1 MGAFRVTQQ
10 ILVDRTLRNLNRLD
24 LSILGLQEQLATGQR
39 VNRPS
44 DDPLAAR
51 RAVNVRAEITKNEQ
65 FLSNISNMRPTMSA
79 TETSMFTTIDALQR
93 VRELALQGA
102 NGTNGPEQRQAIANE
117 VNQFLEAFLTEGNAK
132 ADGRFIFAG
141 TNTLTR
147 PFEVTRNGDNEID
160 TVSYVGNDERILIEI
175 SEGVLVSINVTGEE
189 AFKPITPGTVDL
201 FDLFITLRE
210 DLQANDLDAVQA
222 ALTDIDT
229 ALDQVLIIQSKIGA
243 LQNRLE
249 RTDSNL
255 RDVNVQLETVLSDNV
270 DADFADVI
278 VNLNAQTSAF
288 QAALGASARIIQ
300 PTLLDFLR

>member
-1 MGAFRVTQQ
+1 MGAFRVTQR
-10 ILVDRTLRNLNRLD
+10 ILIDRTLRNLNRLD

-51 RAVNVRAEITKNEQ
+51 RAINLRAEIAKNEQ
-65 FLSNISNMRPTMSA
+65 FLSNISNMRPLLTS
-79 TETSMFTTIDALQR
+79 TETAMFTTIDALQR

-102 NGTNGPEQRQAIANE
+102 NDTNGPQQRNALANE
-117 VNQFLEAFLTEGNAK
+117 VNQFIEALLTEANSLSN
-132 ADGRFIFAG
+132 GRYIFAG

-160 TVSYVGNDERILIEI
+160 TVTYLGNTLNFQTEI
-175 SEGVLVSINVTGEE
+175 AEGVLIDANITGED
-189 AFKPITPGTVDL
+189 AFKPTGPGDIDL
-201 FDLFITLRE
+201 FDLLITLRE
-210 DLQANDLDAVQA
+210 DLQANDGNAAGV
-222 ALTDIDT
+222 ALTNIDT
-229 ALDQVLIIQSKIGA
+229 ALEQILIIQSKIGA

-249 RTDSNL
+249 RTDSNFQ
-255 RDVNVQLETVLSDNV
+255 DVNVQLESVLSDNI

-278 VNLNAQTSAF
+278 VNLNAQSSAF